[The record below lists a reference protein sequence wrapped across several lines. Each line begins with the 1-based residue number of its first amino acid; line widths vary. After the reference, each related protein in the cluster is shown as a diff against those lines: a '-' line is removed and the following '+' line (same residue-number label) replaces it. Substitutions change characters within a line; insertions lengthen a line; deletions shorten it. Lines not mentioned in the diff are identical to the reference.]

1 MQIPVSFTVKA
12 QHLWLSEERALY
24 WEATQTLVLSDLHL
38 GKGGHF
44 RKSGI
49 AVPSKILL
57 HDLQRLIGLVH
68 YFQPK
73 RILITG
79 DLFHSHAN
87 EEMALFTKWRQDL
100 ATYEILLVQ
109 GNHDLLAPSWYD
121 QHSISVVQGN
131 YQEGPFAFTHDPNH
145 VVLSDAYTFTGHIH
159 PGYIF
164 RGKGRQQLKFPCFHF
179 GPQSAILPAF
189 GGFTG
194 SVAVEPKDGDTIF
207 AIVEN
212 KLIRVQ

>member
-1 MQIPVSFTVKA
+1 MQAPVSLNL
-12 QHLWLSEERALY
+12 QSQQLWLSEERAIF
-24 WEATQTLVLSDLHL
+24 WESGKTLIVSDLHL

-49 AVPSKILL
+49 AVPQKILT
-57 HDLQRLIGLVH
+57 HDLQRLIGLIQ

-87 EEMALFTKWRQDL
+87 DEMELFMKWRKDL
-100 ATYEILLVQ
+100 PIEEILLVQ
-109 GNHDLLAPSWYD
+109 GNHDILQDSWY
-121 QHSISVVQGN
+121 
-131 YQEGPFAFTHDPNH
+131 QEQQIKIVKGVYEEFPFSFTHDPAFEVNP
-145 VVLSDAYTFTGHIH
+145 SYYTFTGHIH
-159 PGYIF
+159 PGYII
-164 RGKGRQQLKFPCFHF
+164 RGKGKQQLKFPCFHF
-179 GPQSAILPAF
+179 GKNYAILPAF

-194 SVAVEPKDGDTIF
+194 SVAVDPLKEDIIF

-212 KLIRVQ
+212 KLIRMQ